1 MTGTFHFDL
10 VSPERLLMSAEATQV
25 DVPGSEGDFGVLEGH
40 AAVIATLKPGVV
52 TVKTQGA
59 ADERIFVRGGFAEVN
74 LQGLTILAE
83 EAMPL
88 AELDA
93 AALEQQV
100 KDAEEDVADAKDD
113 AARQKAQESL
123 DRMRELRV
131 ALAH

>member
-1 MTGTFHFDL
+1 MATFHFDL
-10 VSPERLLMSAEATQV
+10 VSPEQLLMSAEVTQV
-25 DVPGSEGDFGVLEGH
+25 DVPGSEGDFGVLAGH
-40 AAVIATLKPGVV
+40 AAVITTLKPGVV

-88 AELDA
+88 AELNA
-93 AALEQQV
+93 AALDQQV